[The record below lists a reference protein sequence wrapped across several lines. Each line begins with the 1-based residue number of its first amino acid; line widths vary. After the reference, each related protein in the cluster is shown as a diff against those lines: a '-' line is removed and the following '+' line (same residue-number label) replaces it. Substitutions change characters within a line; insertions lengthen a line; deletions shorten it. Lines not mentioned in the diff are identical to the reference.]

1 MARCLIQSTSMAS
14 RFKRVDDLAEIDER
28 RPTFLAI
35 GVFDGVHRGHQQLL
49 QTMADEAE
57 RAGAQPVVL
66 TFFPHPK
73 EVIQGLKG
81 RLYLTTLEQRVQLL
95 GEQGMAMAVVHPFN
109 EEVRTTRAA
118 DFIDRLCRHFDLR
131 QLWGGSFS
139 LGYQREGTA
148 SYLRELGEER
158 GFTVREVQELVS
170 WRGDPVSSSRIR
182 HALANGDMEEVNGCL
197 GRPFRVS
204 GTVVR
209 GDRRGH
215 TIGFPT
221 ANLDVWEQQLLP
233 AKGVYA
239 TYALLRGER
248 YVAATNVGVRPTFG
262 EPDLLVEAHLLDF
275 ESEIYGEEVALE
287 FVDRIRDE
295 RKFSGL
301 EALKSQ
307 IRADV
312 AQVSTMLAPIVD

>member
-1 MARCLIQSTSMAS
+1 MARCLIQSTSMVR
-14 RFKRVDDLAEIDER
+14 RFKRVNGLAEIEIR
-28 RPTFLAI
+28 QPTFLAI

-49 QTMADEAE
+49 QTMAAQAE
-57 RAGAQPVVL
+57 EAGAQPVVL

-73 EVIQGLKG
+73 EVIQDIHG
-81 RLYLTTLEQRVQLL
+81 RLYLTTLEQRVRLL
-95 GEQGMAMAVVHPFN
+95 GEQGMELVVVHPFN

-118 DFIDRLCRHFDLR
+118 DFVDRLCRHFDLR

-148 SYLRELGEER
+148 AYLRELGKER
-158 GFTVREVQELVS
+158 GFTVREVEELVP
-170 WRGDPVSSSRIR
+170 WRGEPVSSSRIR
-182 HALANGDMEEVNGCL
+182 RALAEGDIEEVNGCL
-197 GRPFRVS
+197 GRPFRVA
-204 GTVVR
+204 GTVIR

-221 ANLDVWEQQLLP
+221 ANLEVWEQQLLP

-239 TYALLRGER
+239 TYAYLEGER
-248 YVAATNVGVRPTFG
+248 HVAATNVGVRPTFG
-262 EPDLLVEAHLLDF
+262 EPGLLVEAHLLDF
-275 ESEIYGEEVALE
+275 DGDIYGQELALE

-301 EALKSQ
+301 DALKAQ
-307 IRADV
+307 IREDV
-312 AQVSTMLAPIVD
+312 AQVSAMLAPVAD

>member
-1 MARCLIQSTSMAS
+1 MVR

-49 QTMADEAE
+49 QSMAAEAE
-57 RAGAQPVVL
+57 EAGAQAAVL

-73 EVIQGLKG
+73 EVIQDLHG
-81 RLYLTTLEQRVQLL
+81 RLYLTTVAQRVALL
-95 GEQGMAMAVVHPFN
+95 GEQGIALIVVHPFD

-118 DFIDRLCRHFDLR
+118 DFVDRLCRHFDLR

-148 SYLRELGEER
+148 AYLRELGEER
-158 GFTVREVQELVS
+158 GFTVREVQDLVS
-170 WRGDPVSSSRIR
+170 WRGEPVSSSRIR
-182 HALANGDMEEVNGCL
+182 QALAEGNMEEVNGCL
-197 GRPFRVS
+197 GRPFRIEGSVI
-204 GTVVR
+204 R

-221 ANLDVWEQQLLP
+221 ANLEVWEQQLLP

-239 TYALLRGER
+239 THAYFQGER

-262 EPDLLVEAHLLDF
+262 EPGLLVEAHLFDF
-275 ESEIYGEEVALE
+275 DDDIYGEELALE
-287 FVDRIRDE
+287 FVGRIRDE

-301 EALKSQ
+301 DALKAQ
-307 IRADV
+307 IQQDV
-312 AQVSTMLAPIVD
+312 AQVAAMLAPVAD